1 MFITLTVDTN
11 IVKKSGIRLRHGKM
25 NPAHGWR
32 KAINVKKRSLWQRI
46 KSKIRSWRGNL
57 RGGKYKLEG
66 QSVMF

>member
-11 IVKKSGIRLRHGKM
+11 IKRKKAISLRKSKI

-46 KSKIRSWRGNL
+46 KSWKRSI

-66 QSVMF
+66 QAVMF